1 MIAQTQAMP
10 RALGIILPSSNRI
23 VERVA
28 RSVLEAFPH
37 LDACFSRVPYSGHP
51 PDGYD
56 LAPFRQAAGMLAQ
69 ARPDIILWN
78 ATRGALL
85 GFEPDKRLCA
95 MIEAETGIVATTTA
109 LATVELFRSR
119 NISRIALLAQG
130 DDGEGRR
137 LQENFGRQGIEI
149 AAVENL
155 EITENFEA
163 AGVSA
168 DRIEHHVARLVERAD
183 VEAALIWSTNLA
195 GNRLIAPLGSR
206 LGIEIFDST
215 TLGMMHA
222 LSVVDDQTL
231 ISRSQR
237 AGS

>member
-1 MIAQTQAMP
+1 MIAQTKAMP
-10 RALGIILPSSNRI
+10 RALGIILPSSNRV

-37 LDACFSRVPYSGHP
+37 LDACFSRVPYAGHP

-56 LAPFRQAAGMLAQ
+56 LTPFRQAAGMLAQ

-85 GFEPDKRLCA
+85 GFEPDRRLCA
-95 MIEAETGIVATTTA
+95 MIEAETGIAATTTA

-119 NISRIALLAQG
+119 KISRIALLAQG
-130 DDGEGRR
+130 DDAEGRR

-149 AAVENL
+149 AAVGNL
-155 EITENFEA
+155 QITDNFEA

-168 DRIEHHVARLVERAD
+168 DRIERHVTELVERAD
-183 VEAALIWSTNLA
+183 VEAAMIWSTNLA
-195 GNRLIAPLGSR
+195 GSRLTAALGSR
-206 LGIEIFDST
+206 LGIPVFDST
-215 TLGMMHA
+215 TVGMMHA
-222 LSVVDDQTL
+222 LSVVDDPMS
-231 ISRSQR
+231 ISRVIER
-237 AGS
+237 AD